1 MPRKRNE
8 LGQYIP
14 KNYGVSISLPSPI
27 SLFKYALIVFVLS
40 PWLFV
45 LIYRLALKVWL
56 YNMMENLFIINKEE
70 GKKTNGFFELN
81 IA

>member
-14 KNYGVSISLPSPI
+14 KNYGVSISLPSSI

-45 LIYRLALKVWL
+45 LIYRLDLKVWL
-56 YNMMENLFIINKEE
+56 YNTMENLFIINKEE
-70 GKKTNGFFELN
+70 GKKTNGFF
-81 IA
+81 

>member
-27 SLFKYALIVFVLS
+27 SLFKYALIVFALS
-40 PWLFV
+40 SWLFA
-45 LIYRLALKVWL
+45 LIYRLDLKVWL
-56 YNMMENLFIINKEE
+56 YNMKENLFLINKEK
-70 GKKTNGFFELN
+70 GKKTNAFFELN